1 MQQQLQIGDFEYG
14 PRAKVYWAEV
24 VSGQSDFRLE
34 YFRTKGRNVPQ
45 AEVCLGLKWSLGQTW
60 C

>member
-14 PRAKVYWAEV
+14 PRAKVYWGEV
-24 VSGQSDFRLE
+24 VS
-34 YFRTKGRNVPQ
+34 GRNVPQ